1 MIRRVF
7 FLIGGGTAAL
17 LLASCVFPWCPVAAA
32 GTLNVEIDYSGAFYT
47 KYFDYARDAPNIN
60 HYVIVM
66 PASEA
71 ERASDGEIFSA
82 LQRRAGPDAPL
93 IYDQSKDISW
103 ALDYVYD
110 APQGYFTGEFEPGRY
125 MLAVAFIAAPLSRE
139 EAGVPDDVTLYPGV
153 TGGVAST
160 HYQEIEIEAGKTTDL
175 TITLTDSNG
184 WACPWLYVFN
194 GRDFERRTEVLRYV
208 REYATEITPLGSVP
222 VIDGVITL
230 KIAEEKHEIT
240 TIDELYLV
248 VDGQR
253 IPAQAAPD
261 IAAKVAAQDGDVLI
275 LTAGMSYEFRFAVP
289 HADQV
294 SLSVSGFYVP
304 LPAGR

>member
-7 FLIGGGTAAL
+7 ILIGGGTAAL
-17 LLASCVFPWCPVAAA
+17 LLASCVFPLCPVAAS
-32 GTLNVEIDYSGAFYT
+32 GTLSVNIDYTGHFYVAV
-47 KYFDYARDAPNIN
+47 FDYARDAPNIQ

-66 PASEA
+66 PESEA
-71 ERASDGEIFSA
+71 ERATDGSIFYA
-82 LQRRAGPDAPL
+82 LQQWAGPDAPL
-93 IYDQSKDISW
+93 INSKGEDISW

-110 APQGYFTGEFEPGRY
+110 APEGYFEGKFEPGRY
-125 MLAVAFIAAPLSRE
+125 KLAVAFIAGPLSRE
-139 EAGVPDDVTLYPGV
+139 EAGVAEDVTLYAGI
-153 TGGVAST
+153 TGGIASA

-175 TITLTDSNG
+175 TITLTDDNG
-184 WACPWLYVFN
+184 WACPWLYVYN
-194 GRDFERRTEVLRYV
+194 GRDFERRTEILRNV
-208 REYATEITPLGSVP
+208 REPATEITPLGSVP
-222 VIDGVITL
+222 VIDGVVTL
-230 KIAEEKHEIT
+230 KIAEEKQEIT

-275 LTAGMSYEFRFAVP
+275 LTAGTSYEFRFAVP

-294 SLSVSGFYVP
+294 LLSVSGFYVP
-304 LPAGR
+304 VD